1 MNRVGQAAIVVAAMG
16 VVAMGVRMG
25 AQSGS
30 NASAADSNAWRQTAY
45 VKASNPHMGDH
56 FGNGGTLLGDS
67 VALSGDGLTMAVGA
81 PNEGSGAK
89 GINGNQDDAS
99 VYSAGAVYVFTRRNM
114 ASPWAQQAYV
124 KASNP
129 QAGAEFGH
137 VVTLSADGNT
147 MAVSAYFEA
156 SAAKGINGN
165 QNDDSI
171 PQAGAVYV
179 FTRRGTAWSQQAY
192 IKASNT
198 GEAGTDG
205 NFGDGDQFGF
215 SVALS
220 DDGNTLAVGANA
232 EDSSA
237 KGINGDQSDNS
248 MQSAGAAYI
257 FVRSGATWTQQ
268 AYVKAP
274 NTAAN
279 VQFGYA
285 VALSADGNTFAVSAF
300 DEGGSSRT
308 VINGPNGP
316 FAGVRNGTG
325 AIYVY
330 TRAAATWT
338 LQSYL
343 KVSNA
348 ESNDSL
354 GVVVSISDDGNTI
367 AGGILDE
374 DCMAAGVNPSAP
386 CDNDMKADTSVGAAV
401 VFVRQGAQWAQQAYI
416 KASNPGKEDWFAS
429 RLQIS
434 GDGNTL
440 AISAQLEDSA
450 AQGINGKQDDDSAQ
464 EAGAVYLFGRTGTQW
479 AQRFYVKGSNNE
491 AFDEFGSSVALSR
504 DGRTMAVG
512 ARGEDSSAKGI
523 DGNQAD
529 NSTKEAGAVYV
540 FTYNPSAAGRTP
552 ATK

>member
-1 MNRVGQAAIVVAAMG
+1 
-16 VVAMGVRMG
+16 
-25 AQSGS
+25 
-30 NASAADSNAWRQTAY
+30 
-45 VKASNPHMGDH
+45 
-56 FGNGGTLLGDS
+56 
-67 VALSGDGLTMAVGA
+67 
-81 PNEGSGAK
+81 
-89 GINGNQDDAS
+89 
-99 VYSAGAVYVFTRRNM
+99 
-114 ASPWAQQAYV
+114 
-124 KASNP
+124 
-129 QAGAEFGH
+129 
-137 VVTLSADGNT
+137 VTLSADGNT

-156 SAAKGINGN
+156 SATKGINGN
-165 QNDDSI
+165 QNDESI

-179 FTRRGTAWSQQAY
+179 FTRRGGTWSQQAY

-215 SVALS
+215 SASLS

-232 EDSSA
+232 EDSGA
-237 KGINGDQSDNS
+237 KGMNGDQNDNS

-257 FVRSGATWTQQ
+257 FVRSGTTWTQQ

-274 NTAAN
+274 NTAPN
-279 VQFGYA
+279 VQFGYS
-285 VALSADGNTFAVSAF
+285 VALSADGNTFAVSSF

-308 VINGPNGP
+308 VVNGPNGP
-316 FAGVRNGTG
+316 FPAGRNGTG

-330 TRAAATWT
+330 TRSGSTWT

-343 KVSNA
+343 KASNA
-348 ESNDSL
+348 ENGDSL

-374 DCMAAGVNPSAP
+374 DCMAAGVNPSSP
-386 CDNDMKADTSVGAAV
+386 CDNDVKDDTSVGAVV
-401 VFVRQGAQWAQQAYI
+401 VFVRQGTQWAQQAFI
-416 KASNPGKEDWFAS
+416 KASNPGKEDWFGS
-429 RLQIS
+429 RLQLS

-440 AISAQLEDSA
+440 AVSAQLEDSA
-450 AQGINGKQDDDSAQ
+450 AKGINGKQDDDSAQ
-464 EAGAVYLFGRTGTQW
+464 EAGAVYLFSRTGTQW

-512 ARGEDSSAKGI
+512 ARGEDSSAKGVE
-523 DGNQAD
+523 GNQDD
-529 NSTKEAGAVYV
+529 NSTKEAGAVCV